1 MPVID
6 YSAVSRLEFTDNDI
20 IDVITAAETTGFRE
34 GKVLASLNL
43 ANFMGET
50 VNPAV
55 LTEFAKLALVLKL
68 PVSKAHA
75 GLEVKRD
82 LTPDEARDVALDALR
97 YGYGDTAKRIRA
109 ERAAEQ
115 GIDIYKP
122 ETEA

>member
-1 MPVID
+1 MPNID
-6 YSAVSRLEFTDNDI
+6 YSAVSRLEFTDDDVVSVI
-20 IDVITAAETTGFRE
+20 IADEAPGLRE

-43 ANFMGET
+43 ANFPGET
-50 VNPAV
+50 ADPAV
-55 LTEFAKLALVLKL
+55 LTEFAKLATVLKL
-68 PVSKAHA
+68 PVSKAYA

-122 ETEA
+122 ETR